1 MARSASGGWQPSDRH
16 ASAELAC
23 RACEGAVV
31 QAPAPERLIRNG
43 IPTEAL
49 VAVRNGPEMRND
61 DGEISTSELIP
72 SARAPWISTRG
83 SLFFDDVV
91 SVRGIAR
98 RNAQLNYY
106 LFRSCGMLRGLKAFG
121 EA

>member
-61 DGEISTSELIP
+61 DGEISTSEFDTERP
-72 SARAPWISTRG
+72 STVDINARLA
-83 SLFFDDVV
+83 FF
-91 SVRGIAR
+91 R
-98 RNAQLNYY
+98 
-106 LFRSCGMLRGLKAFG
+106 
-121 EA
+121 